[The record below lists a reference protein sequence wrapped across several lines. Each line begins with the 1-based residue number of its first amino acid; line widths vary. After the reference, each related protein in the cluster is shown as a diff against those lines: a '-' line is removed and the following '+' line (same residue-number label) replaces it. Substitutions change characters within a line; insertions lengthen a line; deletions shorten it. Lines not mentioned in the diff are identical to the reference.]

1 MLRGH
6 CQQRTLQRAMRGLEC
21 CKRVLICSK
30 YMEENMTCVTN
41 RRIGLSAAIGVQN
54 IENY

>member
-1 MLRGH
+1 M
-6 CQQRTLQRAMRGLEC
+6 TVPENIPLQKSTG
-21 CKRVLICSK
+21 CKRVLISSK

-41 RRIGLSAAIGVQN
+41 RRIGLSAAIGVQT

>member
-21 CKRVLICSK
+21 CKRVLISSK